1 MKKKTKLIIIIA
13 AVVVVIVSAVVG
25 ALVLFGGGHRVIKVV
40 EYEGDV
46 EIQRDSDEIDIFEG
60 MKLVSEDEITTEDNS
75 NISLLADEDKYIMAR
90 ENTCFTIISEGDEKQ
105 GRLKIKLEYGQ
116 TLIDIENKLP
126 DDYDFEVKTPN
137 ATLSV
142 RGTTFEVTYD
152 PQTNTTTVNVTEG
165 KVKVESDSDSVTL
178 AEDENAVITND
189 DLIASTSDNGVVDNN
204 GDNENNENNADT
216 PVSESLLY
224 TDEPAFEIKDGD
236 TKVGSGIYVKQLA
249 DWEYEARFAE
259 GSMFDEYVK
268 DGVRINFSIQPKVT
282 TLGGEIREILTNAD
296 GEEIIT
302 LDYYLEDIS
311 NPLAK
316 MITMYKEFHLASE
329 PENTYYIQIMIYDE
343 QFGKALGK
351 DTKPEEFLEL
361 TRNEFFVIPAD
372 VMFSSDSQPVTDLP
386 PLPED
391 SGIIPLNELSN
402 YLAGGIDLYQ
412 LQYVLGIYQTCKEE
426 YDMTTEYEIEYKALE
441 AIWHTEAVAGVY
453 TPVSYNGNQRIY
465 SLEELDKLYDIFH
478 IETFA
483 DYIGTLPD
491 YVRIEGEDVIFY
503 EMPDYSINLADC
515 TVMSA
520 KFISDDNDV
529 IQINGKYY
537 YYYDETRKTGIEGD
551 IIVTLY
557 KEVTYID
564 TELESVFRIG
574 EITYENVIE
583 FNNI

>member
-13 AVVVVIVSAVVG
+13 VAIVVIVAAVLG
-25 ALVLFGGGHRVIKVV
+25 VLMLLDNGHRVIKVV

-46 EIQRDSDEIDIFEG
+46 KIERDSDDIDIFEG

-75 NISLLADEDKYIMAR
+75 SVSLLADEDKYILAR

-105 GRLKIKLEYGQ
+105 GRLRIKLEYGQ

-142 RGTTFEVTYD
+142 RGTTFEVSYD
-152 PQTNTTTVNVTEG
+152 PQTNTTIVNVTDGE
-165 KVKVESDSDSVTL
+165 VKVESDSDSATL
-178 AEDENAVITND
+178 SDGENAIITND
-189 DLIASTSDNGVVDNN
+189 NLIASISGNENPD
-204 GDNENNENNADT
+204 DNENSGNNVNIPISEELSYTNET
-216 PVSESLLY
+216 
-224 TDEPAFEIKDGD
+224 AFEIKHGD
-236 TKVGSGIYVKQLA
+236 TKAGSGIYVKQLRY
-249 DWEYEARFAE
+249 WEYEARSVD
-259 GSMFDEYVK
+259 GSMYDEYVK
-268 DGVRINFSIQPKVT
+268 DGVRINYSIQTAVNNI
-282 TLGGEIREILTNAD
+282 GGETIEVITNAD

-302 LDYYLEDIS
+302 HDYYLYDIS

-316 MITMYKEFHLASE
+316 IITMYKEFHLVSE

-343 QFGKALGK
+343 QFGEALGK
-351 DTKPEEFLEL
+351 DTKPEEYLDL
-361 TRNEFFVIPAD
+361 TRNVYFFVPVD
-372 VMFSSDSQPVTDLP
+372 VMFPSDSQHVNVLP

-391 SGIIPLNELSN
+391 SDIIPLSELSN

-426 YDMTTEYEIEYKALE
+426 YDMTTEYEIVDKALE
-441 AIWHTEAVAGVY
+441 AMWHHEGVAGVY

-465 SLEELDKLYDIFH
+465 SLEELDNLYDIFH

-483 DYIGTLPD
+483 DYIGTLHE
-491 YVRIEGEDVIFY
+491 YVRIEGEDVIFD
-503 EMPDYSINLADC
+503 EMPDYSINLANC

-520 KFISDDNDV
+520 KLIFGDNDV
-529 IQINGKYY
+529 IQINGKYR
-537 YYYDETRKTGIEGD
+537 YYYDDTRKTGIEGD
-551 IIVTLY
+551 MIVTLY
-557 KEVTYID
+557 KEVMYID
-564 TELESVFRIG
+564 MDVESVFRIG

>member
-13 AVVVVIVSAVVG
+13 VAIVVIVAAVLG
-25 ALVLFGGGHRVIKVV
+25 VLMLLDNGHRVIKVV

-46 EIQRDSDEIDIFEG
+46 KIERDSDDIDIFEG

-75 NISLLADEDKYIMAR
+75 SVSLLADEDKYILAR
-90 ENTCFTIISEGDEKQ
+90 ENACFTIISEGDEKQ
-105 GRLKIKLEYGQ
+105 GRLRIKLEYGQ

-142 RGTTFEVTYD
+142 RGTTFEVSYD
-152 PQTNTTTVNVTEG
+152 PQTNTTIVNVTDGE
-165 KVKVESDSDSVTL
+165 VKVESDSDSATL
-178 AEDENAVITND
+178 SDGENAIITND
-189 DLIASTSDNGVVDNN
+189 NLIASISGNENPD
-204 GDNENNENNADT
+204 DNENSGNNVNIPISEELSYTNET
-216 PVSESLLY
+216 
-224 TDEPAFEIKDGD
+224 AFEIKHGD
-236 TKVGSGIYVKQLA
+236 TKAGSGIYVKQLRY
-249 DWEYEARFAE
+249 WEYEARSVD
-259 GSMFDEYVK
+259 GSMYDEYVK
-268 DGVRINFSIQPKVT
+268 DGVRINYSIQTAVNNI
-282 TLGGEIREILTNAD
+282 GGETIEVITNAD

-302 LDYYLEDIS
+302 HDYYLYDIS

-316 MITMYKEFHLASE
+316 IITMYKEFHLVSE

-343 QFGKALGK
+343 QFGEALGK
-351 DTKPEEFLEL
+351 DTKPEEYLDL
-361 TRNEFFVIPAD
+361 TRNVYFFVPVD
-372 VMFSSDSQPVTDLP
+372 VMFPSDSQHVNVLP

-391 SGIIPLNELSN
+391 SDIIPLSELSN

-426 YDMTTEYEIEYKALE
+426 YDMTTEYEIVDKALE
-441 AIWHTEAVAGVY
+441 AMWHHEGVAGVY

-465 SLEELDKLYDIFH
+465 SLEELDNLYDIFH

-483 DYIGTLPD
+483 DYIGTLHE
-491 YVRIEGEDVIFY
+491 YVRIEGEDVIFD
-503 EMPDYSINLADC
+503 EMPDYSINLANC

-520 KFISDDNDV
+520 KLIFGDNDV
-529 IQINGKYY
+529 IQINGKYR
-537 YYYDETRKTGIEGD
+537 YYYDDTRKTGIEGD
-551 IIVTLY
+551 MIVTLY
-557 KEVTYID
+557 KEVMYID
-564 TELESVFRIG
+564 MDVESVFRIG